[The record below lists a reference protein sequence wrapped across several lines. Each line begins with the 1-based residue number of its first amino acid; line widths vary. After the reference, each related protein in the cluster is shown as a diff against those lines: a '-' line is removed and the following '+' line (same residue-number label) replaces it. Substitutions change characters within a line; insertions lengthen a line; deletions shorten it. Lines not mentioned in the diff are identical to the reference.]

1 MKKILFTAIL
11 TLISIH
17 TATAQVGI
25 GTTSPDASAQL
36 ELQSTAKGFLP
47 PRMTTNERNLIDTP
61 AEGLVIYNA
70 TTKRLNL
77 FNATQ
82 WTTMDGTSAS
92 SAPNAPA
99 ITGVTSGNGQ
109 VDVAFTAPA
118 DNGGST
124 ITTYTATSSPGGI
137 TGTLSQAG
145 GGTITVSGL
154 TNGTA
159 YTFTVTATNA
169 LGTSAASAASASATP
184 ATVPDAPAITGV
196 TTVYGQADVAF
207 TAPTDNGGSTI
218 TTYTATSSPGS
229 FTGTLSQAGSGTI
242 TVSGLTN
249 GTAYT
254 FTVTA
259 TNALGTSAA
268 SAASASITPSWAA
281 GEVTYTILDQYT
293 NDVPTG
299 TSYTK
304 LELYNEY
311 VDAGSVDAS
320 PFVIT
325 KQTSHTGGI
334 LFYGTTELI
343 SEASA
348 NTFRLTTSTGNF
360 DFISF
365 YLDDLEQNINGGTS
379 STLPRI
385 TLTSSSGSTVTYEA
399 TVMDCDDSI
408 GCMYYFSDTGVK
420 TLNWNNVEWVDI
432 ETQYVKAKTRTY
444 VLKKLQ

>member
-118 DNGGST
+118 
-124 ITTYTATSSPGGI
+124 
-137 TGTLSQAG
+137 
-145 GGTITVSGL
+145 
-154 TNGTA
+154 
-159 YTFTVTATNA
+159 
-169 LGTSAASAASASATP
+169 
-184 ATVPDAPAITGV
+184 
-196 TTVYGQADVAF
+196 
-207 TAPTDNGGSTI
+207 DNGGSTI